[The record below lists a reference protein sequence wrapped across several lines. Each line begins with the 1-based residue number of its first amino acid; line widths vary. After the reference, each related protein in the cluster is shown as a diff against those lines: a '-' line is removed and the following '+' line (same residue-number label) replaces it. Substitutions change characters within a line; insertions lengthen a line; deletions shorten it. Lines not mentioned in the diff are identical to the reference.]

1 METVGLKSN
10 FGLSDELEVKVHCLA
25 KASLVKS
32 EEKV

>member
-1 METVGLKSN
+1 MEPVGLKSK
-10 FGLSDELEVKVHCLA
+10 FGFSDELEVKVHCSV

>member
-10 FGLSDELEVKVHCLA
+10 FGLSDELEVKVHCLV

>member
-1 METVGLKSN
+1 METVVFKSN
-10 FGLSDELEVKVHCLA
+10 FGLSDELGVKVDCLV

>member
-10 FGLSDELEVKVHCLA
+10 FGLSDELEVKVHC
-25 KASLVKS
+25 VKN